1 MKKKGFLILI
11 EIVLWAA
18 FVLTMAWLWE
28 RWLIPGPHG
37 TIHWVGMD
45 FVPYWVG
52 VRAMLAGQS
61 PYSAA
66 TTRLIQGVLLG
77 GPPEAGGDPMLFV
90 YPAWVFLVIAPWALL
105 PLKWAVALWTGSLLF
120 GILHL
125 TGSLA
130 LRWGGGRTGRTSLW
144 AVILVLGSLPFLS
157 IAVTK
162 GQLSLLSLGALF
174 LAIRLMDGQA
184 WQHGTTFTKSK
195 NGGSPTPMSGG
206 RLPDPAPK
214 RRVESE
220 NGGRS
225 FTPPPN
231 FATSSLGTEHGGTKP
246 AMIIWRDAL
255 AGIIL
260 AFSILKPTLTVPAMA
275 GILLWAIFERRGYI
289 IAGFAGC
296 IGVLSL
302 ASWLAVGNWIP
313 DYLHLLSN
321 TGGAPVL
328 WSLALL
334 RWPWNAWYAM
344 LFIGIGI
351 YALFLFIRRRDR
363 VRWFSAA
370 ILVGL
375 ALFPM
380 RWIYD
385 LLLGILVP
393 AEAKQLGRLPAAC
406 VGIAL
411 LAPWGLAL
419 FPETLRWPAMV
430 IGLPLAWALVWLALC
445 PFSTRRL
452 RAFFAL

>member
-1 MKKKGFLILI
+1 M
-11 EIVLWAA
+11 
-18 FVLTMAWLWE
+18 
-28 RWLIPGPHG
+28 
-37 TIHWVGMD
+37 
-45 FVPYWVG
+45 
-52 VRAMLAGQS
+52 
-61 PYSAA
+61 
-66 TTRLIQGVLLG
+66 
-77 GPPEAGGDPMLFV
+77 
-90 YPAWVFLVIAPWALL
+90 
-105 PLKWAVALWTGSLLF
+105 
-120 GILHL
+120 HL

-130 LRWGGGRTGRTSLW
+130 FRWGGGRTGRTSLW
-144 AVILVLGSLPFLS
+144 SVILVLGSLPFLS

-174 LAIRLMDGQA
+174 LAIRLIA
-184 WQHGTTFTKSK
+184 S
-195 NGGSPTPMSGG
+195 
-206 RLPDPAPK
+206 LPVQP
-214 RRVESE
+214 
-220 NGGRS
+220 GRS
-225 FTPPPN
+225 SPIPASN
-231 FATSSLGTEHGGTKP
+231 ETKP
-246 AMIIWRDAL
+246 ARSIPRETA
-255 AGIIL
+255 AGILL

-275 GILLWAIFERRGYI
+275 GILLWAISERRGYI
-289 IAGFAGC
+289 IAGFAGW

-334 RWPWNAWYAM
+334 AWLWNAWYAG

-363 VRWFSAA
+363 VAWFSAA

-393 AEAKQLGRLPAAC
+393 AEAKQLGGLPAASF
-406 VGIAL
+406 GIAL

-419 FPETLRWPAMV
+419 FPEPLRRPAQV